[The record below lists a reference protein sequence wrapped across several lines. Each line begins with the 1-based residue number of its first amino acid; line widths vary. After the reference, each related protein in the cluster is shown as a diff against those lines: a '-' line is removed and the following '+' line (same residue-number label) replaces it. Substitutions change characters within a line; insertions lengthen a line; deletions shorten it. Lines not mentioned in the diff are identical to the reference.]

1 MSLPKSVFPLLLIAT
16 VLAAV
21 PCFADS
27 QVRIVRLSDVQ
38 GDVSIDRATGQG
50 YERAIMNLP
59 ITQGVKVKTGNGR
72 AELEFEDGSSVR
84 LVPGTVIEVPQLS
97 LRDSGAKLSGVRIQ
111 EGTAYFNF
119 LGSKND
125 EFDISFVREKITLTQ
140 AAHIRVRVDDT
151 MAEVGAFKGN
161 VEVEGPSGNVEVS
174 KNHKAVFDLTDQ
186 DKYKVARDFEEEPFD
201 AWDKQQDQYRDRYAS
216 NSYSSYS
223 PYAYG
228 TSDLNYYGTFSNV
241 PGYGTMWQPYFA
253 GAGWDPFMSG
263 AWAFTPGLGY
273 GWVSGYP
280 WGWTPYHYG
289 SWMYVPMYG
298 WMWQPGGAWMGLN
311 ATPVFFNAPATYVP
325 PRLPSFPG
333 PRIVNISN
341 GPRIVQV
348 GNSPTKVQIPNNSA
362 GLGLARGSVPNL
374 SALSHTAV
382 EKGFVDT
389 RVHTPTIGW
398 DHASYGSP
406 SRTGYGVGSA
416 SAGHVGAAGHV
427 SSGHSGGGSSHAS
440 K

>member
-1 MSLPKSVFPLLLIAT
+1 MSLPKSAFPLLLIAT

-263 AWAFTPGLGY
+263 AWAFTSGLGY

-362 GLGLARGSVPNL
+362 GLGLARGSVPTCLRCLTPQSKKASLTPGSILRL
-374 SALSHTAV
+374 SVGIMPVMDRQVALVTALGV
-382 EKGFVDT
+382 LP
-389 RVHTPTIGW
+389 RVTSVPLGT
-398 DHASYGSP
+398 
-406 SRTGYGVGSA
+406 
-416 SAGHVGAAGHV
+416 
-427 SSGHSGGGSSHAS
+427 
-440 K
+440 